1 MAQILF
7 VHFSFVHLNRKTR
20 KEEGTHKGCDIIGID
35 SKDSTV
41 ASCFT
46 LNRDGNDNV
55 FHITGDQMYRFGID
69 EYQNFSGGGKKI
81 WENGTI
87 EDLNSTGND
96 GRWKLIRLFEL
107 NKDPQ
112 KQLYLIASVKCP
124 ARFLYLAAGGI
135 FTNAQAMVKVG
146 DPGDQ
151 GYWYLDADGAEK
163 AKVKPRPARGWFG

>member
-1 MAQILF
+1 M
-7 VHFSFVHLNRKTR
+7 T
-20 KEEGTHKGCDIIGID
+20 TY
-35 SKDSTV
+35 
-41 ASCFT
+41 FT
-46 LNRDGNDNV
+46 SLVIKCTALVLMNIRTFPV
-55 FHITGDQMYRFGID
+55 C
-69 EYQNFSGGGKKI
+69 GKKI

-151 GYWYLDADGAEK
+151 GYWYLDADGAVK